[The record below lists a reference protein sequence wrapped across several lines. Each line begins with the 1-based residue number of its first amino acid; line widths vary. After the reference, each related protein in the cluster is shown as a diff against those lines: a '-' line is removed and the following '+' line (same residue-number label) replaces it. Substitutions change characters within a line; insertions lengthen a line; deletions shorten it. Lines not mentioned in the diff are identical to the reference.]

1 MLHLVATPDQVRA
14 MDAHT
19 IEELGVS
26 SMALMELAGRG
37 VSAEVARWV
46 RRDARQEVCVFAGR
60 GNNGGDGYV
69 VARHLHLSG
78 FPVRVVGMGGEHS
91 PDCAT
96 NRAVA
101 EKLGIEITE
110 EAPKHLEGGLVVDAL
125 LGTGLKENLRG
136 GVLERVAAIN
146 ALECPVIAVDMPTG
160 ICGETGRVLGD
171 AVRADATVAIGRAK
185 LGALGSPGADFVGEL
200 VVVDI
205 GLVDIPQQHVASV
218 VDGAWVAERLPE
230 RLPSAHK
237 GHHGHLGVVA
247 GSADKAGAAVLLCNA
262 AMRSGCGLVTLL
274 IDPGARGRLSH
285 LRDEVMVEATSTPTP
300 ADLERFD
307 AVAVGPGFGLEP
319 QSKELLRAL
328 WHEVSVP
335 AVFDADG
342 LTALAHAPAASRFQR
357 CMTPHPGEAARLL
370 GLESSEVQRNR
381 FQACRK
387 LAELAPALLKGR
399 NTLVFGKELYINRT
413 GTPALATAGSG
424 DVLTGIV
431 GALLAQGL
439 GSVDS
444 LVCGAFVHGLAG
456 ELAGEA
462 PIVAGDVIEAL
473 PEAFRT
479 VALRSEMVGFR
490 PLLG

>member
-1 MLHLVATPDQVRA
+1 
-14 MDAHT
+14 MDAHS
-19 IEELGVS
+19 IQELGVS

-37 VSAEVARWV
+37 VSVEAARWV
-46 RRDARQEVCVFAGR
+46 RQAAVKGVCVFAGR

-69 VARHLHLSG
+69 VARHLHISG
-78 FPVRVVGMGGEHS
+78 IPVRVVGMGGEHS
-91 PDCAT
+91 PDCAA

-101 EKLGIEITE
+101 EKLGIKVTE
-110 EAPKHLEGGLVVDAL
+110 EIPGGLEGWLVVDAL
-125 LGTGLKENLRG
+125 LGTGLKEALRG
-136 GVLERVAAIN
+136 GVLERVVAIN
-146 ALECPVIAVDMPTG
+146 DLGCPVISVDMPTG

-171 AVRADATVAIGRAK
+171 AVRADATVAIGRVK
-185 LGALGSPGADFVGEL
+185 LGAFGGRGADLVGEL

-205 GLVDIPQQHVASV
+205 GLVDNADQHVALV
-218 VDGAWVAERLPE
+218 VDGEWVAQRLPA

-237 GHHGHLGVVA
+237 GNHGHLGVVA

-274 IDPGARGRLSH
+274 IDPGARGRLSN
-285 LRDEVMVEATSTPTP
+285 LRDEVMVEANGSPTP
-300 ADLERFD
+300 EQLERFD
-307 AVAVGPGFGLEP
+307 AVAVGPGFGVDPES
-319 QSKELLRAL
+319 QELLRAL
-328 WHEVSVP
+328 WHDVP
-335 AVFDADG
+335 VPGVFDADG
-342 LTALAHAPAASRFQR
+342 LTALSVAPAASRFQR
-357 CMTPHPGEAARLL
+357 CITPHPGEAARIL
-370 GLESSEVQRNR
+370 GLETSAVQGDR
-381 FQACRK
+381 FQACRQ
-387 LAELAPALLKGR
+387 LGALAPALLKGR
-399 NTLVFGKELYINRT
+399 NTLVFGDEMYINRT

-439 GSVDS
+439 GSVES

-473 PEAFRT
+473 PGSFRAVSSRT
-479 VALRSEMVGFR
+479 EMMGFQ